1 MLKFVATNN
10 ITMAVKGAK
19 HISRAGAIDKRS
31 INVTLCES
39 LDGGM
44 LPFQLIYTG
53 KTEKSLPDLPF
64 QLIYTGK
71 TEKSLPDFTFPDG
84 FCIAFKQKHWNSF
97 QAETL
102 E

>member
-1 MLKFVATNN
+1 
-10 ITMAVKGAK
+10 MAVKGAK

-31 INVTLCES
+31 INVTLYES

-44 LPFQLIYTG
+44 
-53 KTEKSLPDLPF
+53 LPF

-84 FCIAFKQKHWNSF
+84 FCIAFKQKHWSN
-97 QAETL
+97 ETETIRL
-102 E
+102 IGDLLVPYIEKVKEKKAFPQSQKSL